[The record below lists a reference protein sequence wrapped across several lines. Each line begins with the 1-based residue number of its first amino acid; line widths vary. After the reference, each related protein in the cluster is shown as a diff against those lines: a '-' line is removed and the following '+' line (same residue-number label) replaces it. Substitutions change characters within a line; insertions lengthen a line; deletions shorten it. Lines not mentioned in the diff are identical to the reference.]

1 MRQTVLSN
9 EEKSLFCKR
18 ELNTIRIHAPK
29 MRTSIPLKR
38 TLRRRHCLCVL
49 VFIVCAAAFFVSTPV
64 SADVSVTDPGEDSDD
79 FGANSI
85 QQREQQTRGRRRR
98 RVTTTR
104 DDENEEDNFAAVSSS
119 SVSSNHE
126 SSSSSKSSKMKA
138 VLNVLLERYRSRHDI
153 NDIEDEGELSTNAE
167 VKRLVFPTSRLN
179 NEKENGGDVGEH
191 AFDDLDAMMLGGSGE
206 SAAGT
211 TTTTTTSN
219 SVDVVSS
226 EERYIDHQA
235 SIEATAMN
243 HDGETDDASHLQ
255 KEKER
260 DEKELK
266 SAQELKNT
274 AATTTSS
281 MTTTSEAVNATSVK
295 KRAYSYWLDREL
307 DPALGQLA
315 WRAMPGDAFILR
327 AQKRA
332 KENPSNLNFQE
343 EFTKAME
350 IDFPDVARKAMLPL
364 CDSPPDK
371 FDESALPKTMTS
383 GNAVCKPR
391 DLHATPHCFDCDLN
405 SDLSVSA
412 TCISHAWVQK
422 SSEEMKYMH
431 MASIVSLKNG
441 DLLASWQQA
450 KEREGDG
457 DQHIALSLSKDAGIT
472 WSAPTRLFGLRSDSA
487 RAGGV
492 GPMWGPSMMK
502 DEDGVISLFY
512 SQSSKCRVNP
522 ELREDGWNPGGDIL
536 MTQSEDGED
545 WSYPVVLSSQG
556 EGWPL
561 VTANPPVVMR
571 SGSGGTN
578 WAIPVWRE
586 SPRKSTCDPQA
597 QMRAM
602 KELNPLIND
611 ALSAG
616 VLRGDVSC
624 TEDKNRARRLCKACK
639 HELSQKGFDTCLSLK
654 CPNVAKQNRKCED
667 RSWTEQLTLSSNN
680 TWLIEGT
687 IVRYKERELVQFF
700 RTATG
705 KIYRSESDDGGI
717 SWTSAAPIELPNP
730 NSKINAIV
738 LSDGQTAI
746 AYNSHDRQYGLKQM
760 RVNLTVAVSPD
771 RGKNWAVL
779 AQIEEVP
786 GSRAYYASAPI
797 NRPLIHYPTMLQRGC
812 HLYVAYSVAFKEWEK
827 KENSE
832 AGIRVARL
840 DLNFSRRRC
849 QHSRCVKE
857 RAKKDQ
863 EIERSSSSIIMASS
877 SSLSSSSS
885 SSFEPGE

>member
-1 MRQTVLSN
+1 MILRS
-9 EEKSLFCKR
+9 SPAKR
-18 ELNTIRIHAPK
+18 EKTTKNKNGRERKRSRRSSSNSGVLFPALVCFVVVVFSLAARCSFEVDDGAILLFPK
-29 MRTSIPLKR
+29 
-38 TLRRRHCLCVL
+38 
-49 VFIVCAAAFFVSTPV
+49 VFARAASL
-64 SADVSVTDPGEDSDD
+64 E
-79 FGANSI
+79 
-85 QQREQQTRGRRRR
+85 E
-98 RVTTTR
+98 
-104 DDENEEDNFAAVSSS
+104 EEDVDGSGGG
-119 SVSSNHE
+119 
-126 SSSSSKSSKMKA
+126 SSSSSGDGGDKMKA
-138 VLNVLLERYRSRHDI
+138 ILNVLLERYASRH
-153 NDIEDEGELSTNAE
+153 EGEEMDAE
-167 VKRLVFPTSRLN
+167 VKRLLFPSSSSSTTTT
-179 NEKENGGDVGEH
+179 
-191 AFDDLDAMMLGGSGE
+191 DDFDAMMLGDEVGGSNSGSNFQTKKKTTINNNNIE
-206 SAAGT
+206 AT
-211 TTTTTTSN
+211 TTKSADETEHISH
-219 SVDVVSS
+219 
-226 EERYIDHQA
+226 EERYIDHQ
-235 SIEATAMN
+235 SSVEATAMN

-260 DEKELK
+260 DEKELNTYK
-266 SAQELKNT
+266 QKQMNSDVPSAF
-274 AATTTSS
+274 TSS
-281 MTTTSEAVNATSVK
+281 MTTTSEAVNATVAK
-295 KRAYSYWLDREL
+295 KRAYNYWLDREL
-307 DPALGQLA
+307 DPALGQIA
-315 WRAMPGDAFILR
+315 WRAMPGDAYILR

-332 KENPSNLNFQE
+332 KENPANLNFQE

-350 IDFPDVARKAMLPL
+350 IDFPDAEKRAMLPI
-364 CDSPPDK
+364 CDSPPDR
-371 FDESALPKTMTS
+371 FDETALPKTMIS

-391 DLHATPHCFDCDLN
+391 ELHATPHCFDCDLA
-405 SDLSVSA
+405 SDVSVSA
-412 TCISHAWVQK
+412 SCISHAWVQK

-457 DQHIALSLSKDAGIT
+457 DQHIALSISKDAGIT
-472 WSAPTRLFGLRSDSA
+472 WSAPNRLFELHSDSA
-487 RAGGV
+487 RAGGE
-492 GPMWGPSMMK
+492 GPMWGPSMLK

-545 WSYPVVLSSQG
+545 WSYPVVLSDQG
-556 EGWPL
+556 DGWPL

-578 WAIPVWRE
+578 WALPVWRE

-597 QMRAM
+597 QMQAM
-602 KELNPLIND
+602 KELNPLVND

-624 TEDKNRARRLCKACK
+624 TEDRNRARRLCKACK
-639 HELSQKGFDTCLSLK
+639 HEMSQKGFDMCLSLK
-654 CPNVAKQNRKCED
+654 CPSVAKQNRKCED
-667 RSWTEQLTLSSNN
+667 RSWTEQLSLSSNN

-705 KIYRSESDDGGI
+705 KIYRSESDDGGS

-797 NRPLIHYPTMLQRGC
+797 NRPLVHYPTMLQRGC

-827 KENSE
+827 KENAE

-840 DLNFSRRRC
+840 DLSFARRRC

-857 RAKKDQ
+857 RARKEQ
-863 EIERSSSSIIMASS
+863 EIAALTAAQAIPSSVAAST
-877 SSLSSSSS
+877 
-885 SSFEPGE
+885 

>member
-1 MRQTVLSN
+1 MTTTTTPLD
-9 EEKSLFCKR
+9 
-18 ELNTIRIHAPK
+18 T
-29 MRTSIPLKR
+29 MSI
-38 TLRRRHCLCVL
+38 
-49 VFIVCAAAFFVSTPV
+49 
-64 SADVSVTDPGEDSDD
+64 
-79 FGANSI
+79 
-85 QQREQQTRGRRRR
+85 RRRR
-98 RVTTTR
+98 RRRTEKKKKKTTITHGVFR
-104 DDENEEDNFAAVSSS
+104 RNVVVAIVVAFCAIAVSSCRRHTAGEGALRKTTTTT
-119 SVSSNHE
+119 NHPRDKNDDE
-126 SSSSSKSSKMKA
+126 RKA
-138 VLNVLLERYRSRHDI
+138 KAILNVLLERYKDRRGAEEEKETMDA
-153 NDIEDEGELSTNAE
+153 EMKRMLFPAEGEDPDDGKKKE
-167 VKRLVFPTSRLN
+167 QHE
-179 NEKENGGDVGEH
+179 NENENEN
-191 AFDDLDAMMLGGSGE
+191 DDLDAMMLGEKIDEGE
-206 SAAGT
+206 RSRRSRRDDDEKTEDAT
-211 TTTTTTSN
+211 I
-219 SVDVVSS
+219 VSH

-235 SIEATAMN
+235 SIEATSMN

-260 DEKELK
+260 DEKELNG
-266 SAQELKNT
+266 ALT
-274 AATTTSS
+274 
-281 MTTTSEAVNATSVK
+281 MTTTNAINATAMK
-295 KRAYSYWLDREL
+295 KRTSYNYWLDRDL
-307 DPALGQLA
+307 DPALGQIA

-332 KENPSNLNFQE
+332 KENPGNLNFQE

-350 IDFPDVARKAMLPL
+350 IEFPDAEKKAMLPL
-364 CDSPPDK
+364 CASPPEK
-371 FDESALPKTMTS
+371 FDESILPKSMTS
-383 GNAVCKPR
+383 GNAVCKPH
-391 DLHATPHCFDCDLN
+391 DLHATAQCFDCSLA
-405 SDLSVSA
+405 SDVSVSA
-412 TCISHAWVQK
+412 SCIAHGWVQK

-457 DQHIALSLSKDAGIT
+457 DQHIALALSKDAGVT
-472 WSAPTRLFGLRSDSA
+472 WSAPTRLFDHQSDSA
-487 RAGGV
+487 RAGGD
-492 GPMWGPSMMK
+492 GPMWGPAMMK
-502 DEDGVISLFY
+502 DTDGIISLFY
-512 SQSSKCRVNP
+512 SQSTVCRVNP
-522 ELREDGWNPGGDIL
+522 ELRENGWNPGGDIL

-556 EGWPL
+556 KGWPL

-586 SPRKSTCDPQA
+586 SPRKSTCDPQE
-597 QMRAM
+597 QMQAM
-602 KELNPLIND
+602 KELNPIVND

-624 TEDKNRARRLCKACK
+624 TENRIKARRLCRACK
-639 HELSQKGFDTCLSLK
+639 QMSENGFDACLSSK
-654 CPNVAKQNRKCED
+654 CPSVAKRSRECED

-705 KIYRSESDDGGI
+705 KIYRSESGDGGI

-771 RGKNWAVL
+771 RGKNWAIL

-797 NRPLIHYPTMLQRGC
+797 NRPLVHYPTMLQRGC

-827 KENSE
+827 KEKAE

-840 DLNFSRRRC
+840 DLSFTRRRC
-849 QHSRCVKE
+849 QHSRCAKE
-857 RAKKDQ
+857 REKRAHEVAAALQ
-863 EIERSSSSIIMASS
+863 ASGGEAGVSSITR
-877 SSLSSSSS
+877 
-885 SSFEPGE
+885 

>member
-1 MRQTVLSN
+1 MILRSSPAREKKTKNKNGRERKRSRRGGGGGSNSGVLFVA
-9 EEKSLFCKR
+9 L
-18 ELNTIRIHAPK
+18 L
-29 MRTSIPLKR
+29 
-38 TLRRRHCLCVL
+38 
-49 VFIVCAAAFFVSTPV
+49 FFVGVVFPARSHFEV
-64 SADVSVTDPGEDSDD
+64 DD
-79 FGANSI
+79 DGAILLFPKAFARAASL
-85 QQREQQTRGRRRR
+85 
-98 RVTTTR
+98 
-104 DDENEEDNFAAVSSS
+104 DDDDSSS
-119 SVSSNHE
+119 SMSSD
-126 SSSSSKSSKMKA
+126 SSSGDGGDKMKA
-138 VLNVLLERYRSRHDI
+138 IFNVLLERYASRH
-153 NDIEDEGELSTNAE
+153 EGEEMDAE
-167 VKRLVFPTSRLN
+167 VKRLLFPSSSSTTTTTTTT
-179 NEKENGGDVGEH
+179 
-191 AFDDLDAMMLGGSGE
+191 DDDFDAMMLGGDEVGSSNSG
-206 SAAGT
+206 SNFQTKKKT
-211 TTTTTTSN
+211 TTHNNNNNNNNNNIEATTTKSADETEH
-219 SVDVVSS
+219 VSH
-226 EERYIDHQA
+226 EERYIDHQ
-235 SIEATAMN
+235 SSVEATAMN

-255 KEKER
+255 REKER
-260 DEKELK
+260 DEKELNTNNK
-266 SAQELKNT
+266 QKQMNSDVPSAF
-274 AATTTSS
+274 TSS
-281 MTTTSEAVNATSVK
+281 MTTTSEAVNATFKK
-295 KRAYSYWLDREL
+295 KRAYNYWLDREL
-307 DPALGQLA
+307 DPALGQIA
-315 WRAMPGDAFILR
+315 WRAMPGDAYILR

-332 KENPSNLNFQE
+332 KENPANLNFQE

-350 IDFPDVARKAMLPL
+350 IDFPDAKKRAMLPI
-364 CDSPPDK
+364 CDSPPDR
-371 FDESALPKTMTS
+371 FDETALPKTMIS

-391 DLHATPHCFDCDLN
+391 DMHPTPHCFDCDLA
-405 SDLSVSA
+405 SDVSVSA
-412 TCISHAWVQK
+412 SCISHAWVQK

-457 DQHIALSLSKDAGIT
+457 DQHIALSISKDAGIT
-472 WSAPTRLFGLRSDSA
+472 WSAPNRLFELHSDSA
-487 RAGGV
+487 RAGGE
-492 GPMWGPSMMK
+492 GPMWGPSMLK

-522 ELREDGWNPGGDIL
+522 ELRDDGWNPGGDIL

-545 WSYPVVLSSQG
+545 WSYPVVLSDQG
-556 EGWPL
+556 DGWPL

-578 WAIPVWRE
+578 WALPVWRE

-597 QMRAM
+597 QMQAM
-602 KELNPLIND
+602 KELNPLVND

-639 HELSQKGFDTCLSLK
+639 HEMSQKGFDMCLSLK
-654 CPNVAKQNRKCED
+654 CPSVAKQNRKCED
-667 RSWTEQLTLSSNN
+667 RSWTEQLSLSSNN

-705 KIYRSESDDGGI
+705 KIYRSESDDGGS

-797 NRPLIHYPTMLQRGC
+797 NRPLVHYPTMLQRGC

-827 KENSE
+827 KENAE

-840 DLNFSRRRC
+840 DLNFARRRC

-857 RAKKDQ
+857 RAKKEQ
-863 EIERSSSSIIMASS
+863 EIAALAETQAIPSASS
-877 SSLSSSSS
+877 SSSVAASTQR
-885 SSFEPGE
+885 EY

>member
-1 MRQTVLSN
+1 MILRSSPAREKKTKNKNRRERKRSRRSSSNSGVLLSALVCFVVVVVFSLARCSFEVEDGAILLFPKVFARAASL
-9 EEKSLFCKR
+9 EEK
-18 ELNTIRIHAPK
+18 E
-29 MRTSIPLKR
+29 
-38 TLRRRHCLCVL
+38 
-49 VFIVCAAAFFVSTPV
+49 
-64 SADVSVTDPGEDSDD
+64 DVDGSG
-79 FGANSI
+79 G
-85 QQREQQTRGRRRR
+85 G
-98 RVTTTR
+98 
-104 DDENEEDNFAAVSSS
+104 
-119 SVSSNHE
+119 
-126 SSSSSKSSKMKA
+126 SSSSSGDGGDKMKA
-138 VLNVLLERYRSRHDI
+138 ILNVLLERYASRH
-153 NDIEDEGELSTNAE
+153 EGEEMDAE
-167 VKRLVFPTSRLN
+167 VKRLLFPTSSSSTTTT
-179 NEKENGGDVGEH
+179 
-191 AFDDLDAMMLGGSGE
+191 DDFDAMMLGDEVGGSNSGSNFQTKKKTTINNNNIE
-206 SAAGT
+206 AT
-211 TTTTTTSN
+211 TTKSADETEHISH
-219 SVDVVSS
+219 
-226 EERYIDHQA
+226 EERYIDHQ
-235 SIEATAMN
+235 SSVEATAMN

-260 DEKELK
+260 DEKELNTNK
-266 SAQELKNT
+266 QKQMNSDVPSAF
-274 AATTTSS
+274 TSS
-281 MTTTSEAVNATSVK
+281 MTTTSEAVNATVAK
-295 KRAYSYWLDREL
+295 KRAYNYWLDREL
-307 DPALGQLA
+307 DPALGQIA
-315 WRAMPGDAFILR
+315 WRAMPGDAYILR

-332 KENPSNLNFQE
+332 KENPANLNFQE

-350 IDFPDVARKAMLPL
+350 IDFPDAEKRAMLPI
-364 CDSPPDK
+364 CDSPPDR
-371 FDESALPKTMTS
+371 FDETALPKTMIS

-391 DLHATPHCFDCDLN
+391 ELHATPHCFDCDLA
-405 SDLSVSA
+405 SDVSVSA
-412 TCISHAWVQK
+412 SCISHAWVQK

-457 DQHIALSLSKDAGIT
+457 DQHIALSISKDAGIT
-472 WSAPTRLFGLRSDSA
+472 WSAPNRLFELHSDSA
-487 RAGGV
+487 RAGGE
-492 GPMWGPSMMK
+492 GPMWGPSMLK

-545 WSYPVVLSSQG
+545 WSYPVVLSDQG
-556 EGWPL
+556 DGWPL

-578 WAIPVWRE
+578 WALPVWRE

-597 QMRAM
+597 QMQAM
-602 KELNPLIND
+602 KELNPLVND

-624 TEDKNRARRLCKACK
+624 TEDRNRARRLCKACK
-639 HELSQKGFDTCLSLK
+639 HEMSQKGFDMCLSLK
-654 CPNVAKQNRKCED
+654 CPSVAKQNRKCED
-667 RSWTEQLTLSSNN
+667 RSWTEQLSLSSNN

-705 KIYRSESDDGGI
+705 KIYRSESDDGGS

-797 NRPLIHYPTMLQRGC
+797 NRPLVHYPTMLQRGC

-827 KENSE
+827 KENAE

-840 DLNFSRRRC
+840 DLSFARRRC

-857 RAKKDQ
+857 RAKKEQ
-863 EIERSSSSIIMASS
+863 EIAALTAAQAIPSSVAAST
-877 SSLSSSSS
+877 
-885 SSFEPGE
+885 